1 MPIAF
6 FRSAEAL
13 TPGFVRIVG
22 HVERVHLQNLLLGEL
37 LTMWLKFGVAPSG
50 ELTGIDEAVRG
61 KTQLTCLYCGGGL
74 TAKKGSVKEHHFA
87 HTEETCKPVSQ
98 RIKTKAFPSL
108 PLYEHFN
115 IELKGDE
122 LEQLKVLWKE
132 YGAQKRSIPKDLVN
146 FRWQLKGLVE
156 SEGSRSYQF
165 TDLGKIPVGALPLAL
180 FNKVQE
186 PLLVSELAS
195 LEGSVEIAEA
205 AGLSCL
211 EERRADLL
219 IYRAQL
225 RRILVNSLYFLEVK
239 ADGNIFYK
247 IGVTTRSIEER
258 IAEVQRDVKAHY
270 SDVTVNLLGLWEH
283 RGNVELYFKH
293 RYQPFNYRIGK
304 LTEYFVFPNVKVVLN
319 DLYGMKPKMLSDV
332 EVEMIGGSVEK
343 DVSQN

>member
-1 MPIAF
+1 
-6 FRSAEAL
+6 
-13 TPGFVRIVG
+13 
-22 HVERVHLQNLLLGEL
+22 
-37 LTMWLKFGVAPSG
+37 MWLKFGVARSG
-50 ELTGIDEAVRG
+50 ELTGIDEVVRG
-61 KTQLTCLYCGGGL
+61 KTQLTCLYCGGSL

-108 PLYEHFN
+108 PLYNNFT
-115 IELKGDE
+115 IELYGEE

-132 YGAQKRSIPKDLVN
+132 YGAQNYAISKDLVN
-146 FRWQLKGLVE
+146 FRWELKGLVE
-156 SEGSRSYQF
+156 SSGDRTYHF

-186 PLLVSELAS
+186 PLLLSELAS

-211 EERRADLL
+211 DERRADLL

-239 ADGNIFYK
+239 ADGHYFYK

-258 IAEVQRDVKAHY
+258 IAEVQRDVRAHY
-270 SDVTVNLLGLWEH
+270 SDVTVSLLGLWEH

-304 LTEYFVFPNVKVVLN
+304 LTEYFAFPNVKLILTDLYEMEPKVLSEIEVDVLN
-319 DLYGMKPKMLSDV
+319 CEQSDSARCQSVNLGERTSESKPV
-332 EVEMIGGSVEK
+332 P
-343 DVSQN
+343 

>member
-1 MPIAF
+1 
-6 FRSAEAL
+6 
-13 TPGFVRIVG
+13 
-22 HVERVHLQNLLLGEL
+22 
-37 LTMWLKFGVAPSG
+37 MWLKFGVAPSG
-50 ELTGIDEAVRG
+50 ELTSIDEVGRG

-108 PLYEHFN
+108 PLYDSFN
-115 IELKGDE
+115 IQLKGEE

-132 YGAQKRSIPKDLVN
+132 YGARDYAIPKDLVN
-146 FRWQLKGLVE
+146 FRWELKGLVE
-156 SEGSRSYQF
+156 SSGDRSYQF

-180 FNKVQE
+180 FNRVQE
-186 PLLVSELAS
+186 PLLLSELRK
-195 LEGSVEIAEA
+195 LEGSVGVAVA

-239 ADGNIFYK
+239 ANGNIFYK
-247 IGVTTRSIEER
+247 IGVTTRSIEQR
-258 IAEVQRDVKAHY
+258 IAEVQRDVRAHY
-270 SDVTVNLLGLWEH
+270 SDVAVNLLGLWEH

-304 LTEYFVFPNVKVVLN
+304 LTEYFAFPNVKAVLN
-319 DLYGMKPKMLSDV
+319 DLYGMKPKLMSAV
-332 EVEMIGGSVEK
+332 ELEAICNWGRK
-343 DVSQN
+343 

>member
-1 MPIAF
+1 
-6 FRSAEAL
+6 
-13 TPGFVRIVG
+13 
-22 HVERVHLQNLLLGEL
+22 
-37 LTMWLKFGVAPSG
+37 MWLKFGVALSG
-50 ELTGIDEAVRG
+50 ELTSIDEVVRG

-108 PLYEHFN
+108 PLYDNFN
-115 IELKGDE
+115 IQLKGEE

-132 YGAQKRSIPKDLVN
+132 YGVQNYAIPKDLVN
-146 FRWQLKGLVE
+146 FRWELKGLLDWE
-156 SEGSRSYQF
+156 ADRSYQF
-165 TDLGKIPVGALPLAL
+165 THLGKIPVGALPLAL

-186 PLLVSELAS
+186 LLLLSELAS
-195 LEGSVEIAEA
+195 LENSVEIAKA

-239 ADGNIFYK
+239 ADGNTFYK

-258 IAEVQRDVKAHY
+258 IAEVQRDVRAHY
-270 SDVTVNLLGLWEH
+270 SDVIVNLLGLWKH

-293 RYQPFNYRIGK
+293 RYKAFNYRIGK
-304 LTEYFVFPNVKVVLN
+304 LTEYFAFPDVKVVLN
-319 DLYGMKPKMLSDV
+319 DLYGMELKVLSAV
-332 EVEMIGGSVEK
+332 EVDAIAH
-343 DVSQN
+343 